1 MTQSPAA
8 TCASPAASSPRGH
21 LFPCLS
27 ARREIVLIIL
37 LAIACRFWHVTAPYT
52 SQHWI
57 KQLQIAP
64 IAKNFYL
71 HSYNILWPETDYSAD
86 TPGYIEIE
94 FQLVTFLTALLYNVF
109 GMHEWV
115 GRLVTISFSIGSMI
129 LLWRLM
135 REELGERPA
144 LLGLLFFAFAPSN
157 LYFSRCLMSEPLM
170 LFFSIA
176 SLWTFRRWLRRGT
189 NPLFALAVLLTALC
203 FLVKLPTVL
212 LAFPLLFLAH
222 RQFGWALFRRPSL
235 YLFAL
240 LCLAPAVA
248 YYLFARYAI
257 GEHYFTVGVG
267 FGGGMWFSAK
277 QFFHPGNWSLM
288 LQRLNRD
295 HLTAVGLALLPLGF
309 FARPAEGE
317 PRWSLFHAWLIGVA
331 AYFVVVSGG
340 NIRQNYYQL
349 PLIPAAAG
357 LIGLGWHRVAESDA
371 LRRCALPTLA
381 ALFLALA
388 AWGVQ
393 PMFKEYRPIRQAAA
407 DLKAIDPYLRPV
419 IIFPPGYGCLYY
431 FDRKGWCARE
441 SLGRPPEA
449 VKPQD
454 LPGPVY
460 IEHRRGRGAAWA
472 VYFEVSSQERRPDLR
487 AYLDA
492 NYPAVVAKPE
502 YLIYDLA
509 KPLRGAH
516 GSARPP
522 ESAPANSSHPDDAAE
537 GDAN

>member
-1 MTQSPAA
+1 MDTWRTVTQSPAT
-8 TCASPAASSPRGH
+8 TCDAAPVSSPRGH
-21 LFPCLS
+21 LFAFLP
-27 ARREIVLIIL
+27 ARREIVLIIV
-37 LAIACRFWHVTAPYT
+37 LATACRFWHFTAPYT

-71 HSYNILWPETDYSAD
+71 HGYNILWPETDYSAD
-86 TPGYIEIE
+86 KPAYIEIE
-94 FQLVTFLTALLYNVF
+94 FQLVTLLTALLYNVF
-109 GMHEWV
+109 GIHEWV
-115 GRLVTISFSIGSMI
+115 GRLVTIAFSVGAMI

-144 LLGLLFFAFAPSN
+144 MLGLLFFAFAPSN

-176 SLWTFRRWLRRGT
+176 SLWTFRRWLMRGT
-189 NPLFALAVLLTALC
+189 TGHFALAVMVTALC

-212 LAFPLLFLAH
+212 LAFPLLYLAH
-222 RQFGWALFRRPSL
+222 RHFGWALFRQPML
-235 YLFAL
+235 YLYTVL
-240 LCLAPAVA
+240 SLAPAVA

-257 GEHYFTVGVG
+257 GENYFTVGVG
-267 FGGGMWFSAK
+267 FGGGMWFSPSH
-277 QFFHPGNWSLM
+277 FLHPGNWSLM

-295 HLTAVGLALLPLGF
+295 HLTAVGLTLLPLGF

-317 PRWSLFHAWLIGVA
+317 ARWGLFHAWLIGVL

-357 LIGLGWHRVAESDA
+357 LIGLAWHRLAESEA
-371 LRRCALPTLA
+371 LHRCAIPTLA
-381 ALFLALA
+381 VVFLGLA
-388 AWGVQ
+388 GWGVQ
-393 PMFKEYRPIRQAAA
+393 PMFEEYRPIRQAAA
-407 DLKAIDPYLRPV
+407 ELKAIDPSLRPA

-431 FDRKGWCARE
+431 FDRKGWCGRE
-441 SLGRPPEA
+441 GLGRPPES

-454 LPGPVY
+454 VPGPVY
-460 IEHRRGRGAAWA
+460 IEYRRGYGAQWA
-472 VYFEVSSQERRPDLR
+472 VYFDVQNQEGRPDLR

-492 NYPAVVAKPE
+492 HYPAVVARQD
-502 YLIYDLA
+502 YHIYDLS
-509 KPLRGAH
+509 KPLRGGGH
-516 GSARPP
+516 GA
-522 ESAPANSSHPDDAAE
+522 ESAGATVE
-537 GDAN
+537 GGGGQ